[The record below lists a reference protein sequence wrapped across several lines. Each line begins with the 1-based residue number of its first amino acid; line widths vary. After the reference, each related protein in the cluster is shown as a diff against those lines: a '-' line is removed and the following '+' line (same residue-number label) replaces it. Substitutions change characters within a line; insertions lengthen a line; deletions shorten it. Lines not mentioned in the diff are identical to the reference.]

1 MFLALGHRGPG
12 SGVLCCM
19 DDLICVNHTVE
30 LILGVPTIDGPNP
43 KLNSPWHGPY
53 TVRARL
59 SPIIYHIS
67 KDNEPAATTVHLGRI
82 KKYTDT
88 NSSFAPNLETLD
100 DKFLGTILPV
110 PDLEARTRTSRKR
123 VTIGPY
129 TVEYIDGHKRG

>member
-1 MFLALGHRGPG
+1 
-12 SGVLCCM
+12 M

-67 KDNEPAATTVHLGRI
+67 KDNEQAATTVHLGRI